1 MTLTQIADHL
11 NNSIVPAIMGE
22 NFTISPNLANIVDM
36 GTMIKNMTPDQ
47 FKDYLN
53 KFVSGVAR
61 TIIDTRSYNPDNIP
75 IRKDSQEYGGLL
87 QSIKCDMPEASTS
100 SIYSLNSSTT
110 YDKDLH
116 YFGTDFSNKIF
127 EKDVTWEVVRSI
139 PKTMYKKS
147 FTTAEGVTQLVSLI
161 ENSVARKLNLM
172 ENAMVHNLL
181 SMVAMYGVRINLV
194 TAYNTEINSTT
205 ASIVTGEGASWTD
218 GDTTTT
224 GVFEKPTPVTSS
236 NCLYNKHFVKW
247 AKKTIAN
254 VLSNAKFM
262 NTKYNDGTIE
272 TFMTS
277 DEIMPVFNEVAT
289 NTMEYTLNENF
300 DTVFQGTV
308 YKTPFWNKMSVSVI
322 PDFNVS
328 TSVVHNDGTDIT
340 NLSAS
345 DNATLNYVL
354 GVVFSKNAVGYTT
367 TPIPVRTAYNTQGD
381 FYNPYIDANVR
392 YYLDTR
398 DTMITFV
405 LA

>member
-11 NNSIVPAIMGE
+11 NASIVPAIMGD
-22 NFTISPNLANIVDM
+22 NFTISPNLDNIIDL
-36 GTMIKNMTPDQ
+36 GTVIENATADQ

-53 KFVSGVAR
+53 KFVSGVAK
-61 TIIDTRSYNPDNIP
+61 TVIDTRSYNPDNIP
-75 IRKDSQEYGGLL
+75 LRRDSQEYGGLL

-100 SIYSLNSSTT
+100 AIYTLNSATT

-116 YFGTDFSNKIF
+116 YFGTNFSNKIF

-181 SMVAMYGVRINLV
+181 SMVAIYGVRVNLV
-194 TAYNTEINSTT
+194 TAYNTEINSAS

-218 GDTTTT
+218 GDTSTT
-224 GVFEKPTPVTSS
+224 GMFDKPTAVTSA

-254 VLSNAKFM
+254 IIANAKFM

-272 TFMTS
+272 TFMTEG
-277 DEIMPVFNEVAT
+277 EIMPVFNEVCT
-289 NTMEYTLNENF
+289 NIMNYTLGESF
-300 DTVFQGTV
+300 DDVFNGKI
-308 YKTPFWNKMSVSVI
+308 YKTPFWNKMSTSVI
-322 PDFNVS
+322 PDFTTS
-328 TSVVHNDGTDIT
+328 TTVIHNDGTDIT
-340 NLSAS
+340 NLVAS
-345 DNATLNYVL
+345 DNKAIANVL
-354 GVVFSKNAVGYTT
+354 GVVFARDSVGYTE
-367 TPIPVRTAYNTQGD
+367 TPIPVRTAYNTEGD

-392 YYLDTR
+392 YHLDTR

-405 LA
+405 LS